1 MPILLDRRRESDV
14 KWSMTVVV
22 WSVVGLLAILSE
34 FVVPEFVMFFVGI
47 GALGTAG
54 LVALVPGVGAS
65 IPLQLLSWIAL
76 TALSLMALRRRFKS
90 AFSGTIFDR
99 STRES
104 AATGKKAV
112 VTEAIA
118 PDTPGRVRFQ
128 GTTWRAVS
136 YNEELAEGDH
146 VEILKQ
152 DGMTLIV
159 TKSILGAADEEL
171 QSGSPGSVDDMFS
184 DR

>member
-1 MPILLDRRRESDV
+1 
-14 KWSMTVVV
+14 MTVPVVV
-22 WSVVGLLAILSE
+22 WSVIGLVAILSE

-54 LVALVPGVGAS
+54 LVALSPGIGAS
-65 IPLQLLSWIAL
+65 IPLQVLSWIVL
-76 TALSLMALRRRFKS
+76 TALSLIALRRRFRN

-99 STRES
+99 SARES

-112 VTEAIA
+112 VTEAIS
-118 PDTPGRVRFQ
+118 PETPGRVRFQ

-136 YNEELAEGDH
+136 YDEDLAEGDH

-152 DGMTLIV
+152 EGMTVIV
-159 TKSILGAADEEL
+159 TKSFLFPD
-171 QSGSPGSVDDMFS
+171 S
-184 DR
+184 